1 MIINEEYF
9 ALEDQALQLVETIC
23 SGETMASYKEA
34 RRLLSQNKAPNAKI
48 KAFNEAKEAYERV
61 EAYPDFAPDYAEI
74 KQRVYQAKRIMDLD
88 ESVYRFRTAERELQL
103 LLDKVSERLA
113 HAVSPD
119 ILVSAGD
126 PFFQSGDSNMPAA
139 CQIHISSRG

>member
-34 RRLLSQNKAPNAKI
+34 RRLLSQNKAANAKI

-61 EAYPDFAPDYAEI
+61 EAYPNFAPDYAEI
-74 KQRVYQAKRIMDLD
+74 KAARLPKPNESWTWMNQSIAFGQRNANCNCFWIK
-88 ESVYRFRTAERELQL
+88 FP
-103 LLDKVSERLA
+103 ERLA
-113 HAVSPD
+113 HAVSPN

-126 PFFQSGDSNMPAA
+126 PFFP
-139 CQIHISSRG
+139 IRGF